1 MGAARRL
8 ALALLLAL
16 AALAA
21 PAQEASPDYAA
32 WETLA
37 TRTEAALA
45 GRGAPDG
52 VLEELRA
59 QIATAREAFLAA
71 QDANAARIATVEGQI
86 DALGPP
92 PAEGEE
98 EPEEIADR
106 RADLN
111 ERLARLR
118 SPGRTAEEAFT
129 RASGLVAEID
139 RTLRQR
145 QARALLAFGPSPLN
159 PAHWP
164 HAAEALRQAGHALA
178 AEPRAALAEPD
189 GWDRLRARLPIVLGL
204 SIAGLAMIA
213 RARSWM
219 SPLMRYAEAR
229 LPSRAQGAGVFALST
244 GQIVLPIVGALLI
257 GAAARTSGL
266 FGPAGEAVT
275 EGLALAALQYFGAR
289 WIGSW
294 LFPHGERWNLTLGL
308 PPRSRVEGRAY
319 TALLGAV
326 LALGGF
332 LAPMADLRDWSEA
345 TRIVLGFPLL
355 VAIGLMLFR
364 LGQLL
369 ARHAGHAEA
378 APSQADQ
385 ATDAPG
391 ETAADGYAGPLL
403 RNAGRATMGVGA
415 VGPVLAAVGYARLAE
430 ALLIPTVLSLALV
443 GLLVIFQQ
451 LVRDLYALLARRD
464 DGARDALLPVLL
476 GFALGIAS
484 LPVFALIWGA
494 RASDLTEIWARVRA
508 GVRVGDTLIS
518 PGAIVSFALILAI
531 GVALT
536 RLVQGALRS
545 QVLPRTT
552 ITPGGRTA
560 LVSGVGYVGFILAGL
575 VAITGAGLDLSSLA
589 IVAGAL
595 SVGIGFGLQNVVNNF
610 VSGIILL
617 IERPIS
623 EGDWIEVGGQM
634 GYVRSISVR
643 STRIETFDRTDVI
656 VPNAD
661 LISGTV
667 TNWTHGNLI
676 GRLILPVG
684 VAYGSDVKRVDR
696 ILREIAEAHPMVL
709 LKPPPSILFRRF
721 GADALEFEVRAILR
735 DVNWVLS
742 VENDLNHEIA
752 RRFAEAGIEIPHA
765 QRDLWLRNPEA
776 LRDALRAG
784 EGAPSRDDG
793 PDVAPD
799 DARAG
804 GRGDVVESWRP
815 RRDDAARG

>member
-1 MGAARRL
+1 MGALRRL
-8 ALALLLAL
+8 ALALLFAL

-32 WETLA
+32 WEVLA
-37 TRTEAALA
+37 TRGEAALA
-45 GRGAPDG
+45 GRGARDD

-59 QIATAREAFLAA
+59 QIATARETFLAA
-71 QDANAARIATVEGQI
+71 QDANAARISVVEGQVE
-86 DALGPP
+86 ALGPA

-98 EPEEIADR
+98 EPDEIAAR
-106 RADLN
+106 RAELG
-111 ERLARLR
+111 ERLSRLR
-118 SPGRTAEEAFT
+118 QPRRAAEEAFT

-164 HAAEALRQAGHALA
+164 QAVEALREAGRALA
-178 AEPRAALAEPD
+178 AEPRAALAEPG
-189 GWDRLRARLPIVLGL
+189 GWDHLRARLPVVLGL
-204 SIAGLAMIA
+204 GVAGLAMVW

-219 SPLMRYAEAR
+219 SPLMRRAEAR
-229 LPSRAQGAGVFALST
+229 LPPRAQGAGVFALST
-244 GQIVLPIVGALLI
+244 GQVVLPIVGVLLL
-257 GAAARTSGL
+257 GVAARSSGL
-266 FGPAGEAVT
+266 FGPAGQAVT
-275 EGLALAALQYFGAR
+275 EGLAVAALQYFAAR

-294 LFPHGERWNLTLGL
+294 LFPQGERWNLTLGF
-308 PPRSRVEGRAY
+308 PARARAEGRAY
-319 TALLGAV
+319 TGLLGAV

-332 LAPMADLRDWSEA
+332 LAPVAELRDWSEA
-345 TRIVLGFPLL
+345 TRVVLAFPLL
-355 VAIGLMLFR
+355 VAMGLMLFR

-378 APSQADQ
+378 AEG
-385 ATDAPG
+385 DAAEGLGETPG

-403 RNAGRATMGVGA
+403 RNVGRAAMA
-415 VGPVLAAVGYARLAE
+415 VGVAGPIAAAVGYARLAE
-430 ALLIPTVLSLALV
+430 AALVPTVLSLGLIA
-443 GLLVIFQQ
+443 LLVILQQ
-451 LVRDLYALLARRD
+451 LIRDLYVLIARRD

-508 GVRVGDTLIS
+508 GVRVGDTVIS
-518 PGAIVSFALILAI
+518 PGAVLSFLLILAI

-536 RLVQGALRS
+536 RLVQGALRT

-684 VAYGSDVKRVDR
+684 VSYGTDVALVDR
-696 ILREIAEAHPMVL
+696 LLREVTEAHPMVL

-721 GADALEFEVRAILR
+721 GADSLEFEIRAILR

-742 VENDLNHEIA
+742 VENDLNHEIV
-752 RRFAEAGIEIPHA
+752 RRFAEAGIEIPHP

-776 LRDALRAG
+776 LGAALRSD
-784 EGAPSRDDG
+784 GA
-793 PDVAPD
+793 APAPQ
-799 DARAG
+799 DARAEG
-804 GRGDVVESWRP
+804 AGDVPESWP
-815 RRDDAARG
+815 HGRDDAARG

>member
-1 MGAARRL
+1 MGAARSL
-8 ALALLLAL
+8 ALALLLAF

-21 PAQEASPDYAA
+21 PAQEVSPDYAS
-32 WETLA
+32 WEALA

-59 QIATAREAFLAA
+59 QIATARESFLAA
-71 QDANAARIATVEGQI
+71 QDANAARIATVEDQI
-86 DALGPP
+86 ATLGPVP
-92 PAEGEE
+92 EDGD
-98 EPEEIADR
+98 EPEEIAAR

-111 ERLARLR
+111 DRLARLR
-118 SPGRTAEEAFT
+118 SPGRTAGEAFT

-139 RTLRQR
+139 QTLRQR
-145 QARALLAFGPSPLN
+145 QARALLTFGPSPLH

-164 HAAEALRQAGHALA
+164 AAVEALREAGRALA
-178 AEPRAALAEPD
+178 AEPRGALAAPEARA
-189 GWDRLRARLPIVLGL
+189 RLRARLPVVLGL
-204 SIAGLAMIA
+204 SVAGLAMVA

-219 SPLMRYAEAR
+219 SPLMRRAEAR
-229 LPSRAQGAGVFALST
+229 LPPRAQGAAVFALSA
-244 GQIVLPIVGALLI
+244 GQIVLPVVGALLI
-257 GAAARTSGL
+257 GVAARASGL
-266 FGPAGEAVT
+266 FGPMGGAVT
-275 EGLALAALQYFGAR
+275 EGLALAALQYFAAR

-308 PPRSRVEGRAY
+308 PPRSRAEGRAY

-326 LALGGF
+326 LAVGGF
-332 LAPMADLRDWSEA
+332 LAPVAELRDWSEA
-345 TRIVLGFPLL
+345 TRVVLGFPLL
-355 VAIGLMLFR
+355 VATGLMLLR
-364 LGQLL
+364 LGLLL
-369 ARHAGHAEA
+369 ARHAGHAEPAQDDQDA
-378 APSQADQ
+378 A
-385 ATDAPG
+385 G

-403 RNAGRATMGVGA
+403 RNVGRAAMAVGA
-415 VGPVLAAVGYARLAE
+415 AGPALAAVGYNHLAE
-430 ALLIPTVLSLALV
+430 ALLIPTVLSLALI
-443 GLLVIFQQ
+443 GLLVILQQ
-451 LVRDLYALLARRD
+451 LIRDLHVLFARRD
-464 DGARDALLPVLL
+464 DARDALLPVLL
-476 GFALGIAS
+476 GLALGVAS

-494 RASDLTEIWARVRA
+494 RPSDLTEIWARVRA

-518 PGAIVSFALILAI
+518 PGAILSFALILAV

-536 RLVQGALRS
+536 RLVQGALRT
-545 QVLPRTT
+545 QVLPRTR
-552 ITPGGRTA
+552 IDQGGRTA
-560 LVSGVGYVGFILAGL
+560 IVSGLGYVGFILAAL
-575 VAITGAGLDLSSLA
+575 VAITGAGFDLSSLA

-684 VAYGSDVKRVDR
+684 VAYGSDLKRVDHL
-696 ILREIAEAHPMVL
+696 LREIAEGHPMVL

-721 GADALEFEVRAILR
+721 GADAMEFEIRAILR

-752 RRFAEAGIEIPHA
+752 RRFEAEGIEIPFA
-765 QRDLWLRNPEA
+765 QRDVWLRNPEA
-776 LRDALRAG
+776 LRGAQAAP
-784 EGAPSRDDG
+784 EGASSRD
-793 PDVAPD
+793 
-799 DARAG
+799 G
-804 GRGDVVESWRP
+804 GRAQGPGEVVEPWRP
-815 RRDDAARG
+815 RRDDAARR